1 MNTHIIK
8 IKQNCGDVVNFRA
21 NLGFRLTENELMQ
34 KAKKFVS
41 TLSFEERKG
50 SIISIKKIIRKDS
63 ESKKQF
69 GNPRN

>member
-8 IKQNCGDVVNFRA
+8 IKQNCGDVIAFKS
-21 NLGFRLTENELMQ
+21 NLGFMLSESELMQ
-34 KAKKFVS
+34 KAKKFVA

-50 SIISIKKIIRKDS
+50 EIISIKEIIRKDS